1 MKDIYTTLSGSL
13 AAWHH
18 VEMVS
23 NNVANMNT
31 AGFRE
36 ARMTFSTD
44 GQMARP
50 DGIFY
55 NAADGA
61 LIVDDHPT
69 HLALRGDGFFT
80 MGNGSYS
87 RDGNFRVDLKGNLV
101 NTDDVPVLDDQGQP
115 IVLQPGESIHVSPAG
130 VVTGS
135 QSGEVARLGVVT
147 LTNPQPVGGTA
158 WTGTPSTVWAV
169 PPGEPPK
176 VAVIQGALEHANADP
191 MRGMVELIEASR
203 IFEAQ
208 EKVIRTSDEMRA
220 RLNRIA

>member
-36 ARMTFSTD
+36 ARMAFGTD

-61 LIVDDHPT
+61 LIVDDQPT

-87 RDGNFRVDLKGNLV
+87 RDGNFRVDLQGSLV
-101 NTDDVPVLDDQGQP
+101 NADGIPVLDDRGQP
-115 IVLQPGESIHVSPAG
+115 IVLRPGESIHVSPGG

-135 QSGEVARLGVVT
+135 QSGEVARLGIVT

-158 WTGTPSTVWAV
+158 WTGTPGAA
-169 PPGEPPK
+169 PGVE
-176 VAVIQGALEHANADP
+176 VIQGALEHANADP

>member
-31 AGFRE
+31 SGFRE
-36 ARMTFSTD
+36 ARMAFSTD

-61 LIVDDHPT
+61 LIVDDNPT
-69 HLALRGDGFFT
+69 HLALRGDGFFS
-80 MGNGSYS
+80 MANGSYS
-87 RDGNFRVDLKGNLV
+87 RDGNFHVDLAGNLV
-101 NTDDVPVLDDQGQP
+101 NSDGIAVLNDQNQP
-115 IVLQPGESIHVSPAG
+115 ILMRPGESISVSPDG
-130 VVTGS
+130 VIIGS
-135 QSGEVARLGVVT
+135 SSGQVGKLGLVS
-147 LTNPQPVGGTA
+147 LTNATPVGGTA
-158 WTGTPSTVWAV
+158 WTGTPAPALTA
-169 PPGEPPK
+169 E
-176 VAVIQGALEHANADP
+176 VIQGALEHANADP
-191 MRGMVELIEASR
+191 LRGMVELIEASR